1 MYIKTYFNRII
12 KKKTKWTKRRELI
25 MREQEQYKKMLK
37 NVIDAT
43 ESKKI
48 QTSEELIRTLV
59 NELTTNYSLKSTHQ

>member
-1 MYIKTYFNRII
+1 
-12 KKKTKWTKRRELI
+12 

-59 NELTTNYSLKSTHQ
+59 NELTNNYSLKSTHQ